1 MSKKIILIFVLL
13 AISSLLLFLGYNIV
27 TKTKK
32 IKEIV
37 TNTQTLPDF
46 ELLTLDNKKFTQS
59 DVDENQPIV
68 FVYFNS
74 ECDYCEY
81 EAESIYNN
89 LDALQKIQFLFVSTE
104 PLEIIREFSKIH
116 KLNNQPKIT
125 FLHDSTD
132 ILYHRFGA
140 SSFPYLLIYDGSQNL
155 VLRHKGLLNVESI
168 LESLKN
174 Q

>member
-32 IKEIV
+32 INEIA
-37 TNTQTLPDF
+37 TNTQSLPDF

-59 DVDENQPIV
+59 DIDENQPLV

-104 PLEIIREFSKIH
+104 PLEIIR
-116 KLNNQPKIT
+116 
-125 FLHDSTD
+125 
-132 ILYHRFGA
+132 
-140 SSFPYLLIYDGSQNL
+140 
-155 VLRHKGLLNVESI
+155 
-168 LESLKN
+168 
-174 Q
+174 